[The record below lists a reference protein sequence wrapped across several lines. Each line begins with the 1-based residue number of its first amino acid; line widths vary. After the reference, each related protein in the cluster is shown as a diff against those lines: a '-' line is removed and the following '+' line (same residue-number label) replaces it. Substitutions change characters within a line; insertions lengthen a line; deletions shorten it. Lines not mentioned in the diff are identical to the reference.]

1 MPFDLRTVSP
11 AHNYVVA
18 DRRSDTLPSVERA
31 AYKNGADR
39 AGDDSRAR
47 LSCFSAACFALAV
60 VLNVYAATLL
70 AALGLVLLSLSFGSR
85 SMAAARFLSRTRLAA
100 AVVAVALIAA
110 LIPDPLNASSWNLL
124 AAVVPCLVIAFAVAD
139 MTAGWTRRR
148 LIVAAAAIVA
158 AGLVTGILLIQAVSD
173 VGIDVVQL
181 HRQAAVALARGENPY
196 GPAVAVPNGSPG
208 APAGSTIVGYP
219 YQPVAAVAYA
229 SSAWLGDPRWAS
241 LASWVVTAACALVL
255 FREPDFVLPFLLL
268 AAIPGATMMLQTG
281 WTEMLSA
288 ALIAVAAV
296 TWRRP
301 IVSGLALG
309 AALGSKQ
316 YFVVALPLIA
326 LYRDAGW
333 QRRTA
338 TALTVAAVSVLAA
351 FAWSVDDAWRAL
363 VLFHAQ
369 TGPRSDSSNLAGVLN
384 LLGVHWT
391 PPLWLGLGVSWALVA
406 MLARRAP
413 DSAGFWRAMAAA
425 LAAFFM
431 LSSQAMPNYWYL
443 VAVVAVFGSQTDDF
457 TYGSSAGL

>member
-1 MPFDLRTVSP
+1 MET
-11 AHNYVVA
+11 
-18 DRRSDTLPSVERA
+18 A

-39 AGDDSRAR
+39 AGDDLRAR

-60 VLNVYAATLL
+60 VLNVYAATFV

-85 SMAAARFLSRTRLAA
+85 SMAAERVLSRTRLAA

-110 LIPDPLNASSWNLL
+110 LIPDPLNASSWNRP
-124 AAVVPCLVIAFAVAD
+124 AAVVPCLAIAFAVAE

-148 LIVAAAAIVA
+148 LLVAAAAIIA
-158 AGLVTGILLIQAVSD
+158 AGVVTGILLIQAVGD

-196 GPAVAVPNGSPG
+196 GAAVAVPNGSPG

-219 YQPVAAVAYA
+219 YPPVAAVAYA
-229 SSAWLGDPRWAS
+229 SSAWLMGDPRWAS
-241 LASWVVTAACALVL
+241 LASWIVTAACALAL
-255 FREPDFVLPFLLL
+255 FREPGFVLPFLLL

-288 ALIAVAAV
+288 ALIAVAAL
-296 TWRRP
+296 TWRQP

-333 QRRTA
+333 PRRTA
-338 TALTVAAVSVLAA
+338 TALTVAAATVVSA
-351 FAWSVDDAWRAL
+351 FVWSVDDAWRSL

-384 LLGVHWT
+384 LLGV
-391 PPLWLGLGVSWALVA
+391 PG
-406 MLARRAP
+406 RRRCGSG
-413 DSAGFWRAMAAA
+413 SAYRGR
-425 LAAFFM
+425 
-431 LSSQAMPNYWYL
+431 S
-443 VAVVAVFGSQTDDF
+443 
-457 TYGSSAGL
+457 